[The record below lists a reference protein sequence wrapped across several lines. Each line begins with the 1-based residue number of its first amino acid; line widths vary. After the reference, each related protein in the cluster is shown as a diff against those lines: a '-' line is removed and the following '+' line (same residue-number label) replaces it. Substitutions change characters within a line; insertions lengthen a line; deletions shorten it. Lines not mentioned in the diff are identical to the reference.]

1 MGLKAKVG
9 KESGIFVNYSQSQ
22 FNIDGYYDING
33 INGLFSDF
41 WLSQIDLDSDTDP
54 EFNITSGYK
63 REFLPYLTMGGG
75 FNFYFVLAEKDN
87 LSPDEV
93 DLFFGLAFG
102 PITSVLF
109 YGDDVDYLFIL
120 DLNYG
125 PLNFIPAEIT
135 FQSYIEQ
142 NTYDLRLNV
151 SKQIKNS
158 FNFGYIL
165 SNEKYFNVEE
175 KLYIKNGISNPLNV
189 YKEKRGFF
197 HEIYLGYQF

>member
-1 MGLKAKVG
+1 MGVKAKVG

-109 YGDDVDYLFIL
+109 YGDDVDYLF
-120 DLNYG
+120 
-125 PLNFIPAEIT
+125 
-135 FQSYIEQ
+135 
-142 NTYDLRLNV
+142 
-151 SKQIKNS
+151 
-158 FNFGYIL
+158 
-165 SNEKYFNVEE
+165 
-175 KLYIKNGISNPLNV
+175 KLYSCRNHFPKL
-189 YKEKRGFF
+189 Y
-197 HEIYLGYQF
+197 